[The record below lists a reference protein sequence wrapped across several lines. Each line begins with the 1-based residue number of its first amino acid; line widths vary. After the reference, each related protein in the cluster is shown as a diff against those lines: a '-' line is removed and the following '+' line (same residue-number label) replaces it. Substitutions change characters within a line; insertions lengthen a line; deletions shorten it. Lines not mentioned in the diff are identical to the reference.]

1 MAVAWD
7 LDYAFTEV
15 LPKPLIPIN
24 NKTAI
29 STIIDKF
36 SKYNIKNFFISVN
49 FKKKF

>member
-1 MAVAWD
+1 MAGG
-7 LDYAFTEV
+7 LGSRLKPFTEV

-36 SKYNIKNFFISVN
+36 SKYNIKKFFYFS
-49 FKKKF
+49 KF